1 MVWQSFW
8 FGRLQRQT
16 SVCTVVNIY
25 LLLCEVFDTL
35 TSKMTFVTFC
45 RRVICCVFGNV
56 TCWQLAVSLITDCL
70 PKVIFFHFQYF
81 RYLDFDISDIENF
94 MSDLS
99 FQQIS
104 NSYSKQ
110 KSQWCHLQ
118 CSNVS
123 QKITHSMSFS
133 DLLLLHCQILYPI
146 WAWIEILRSGQELR
160 RRDVL
165 IFFYSFPPLLELTT
179 QTDT

>member
-1 MVWQSFW
+1 MTFLHCGFFAAENVGLFEPSSQTHYHLSYESEYSAVSTVFIIFGFW
-8 FGRLQRQT
+8 FWRLSRQT

-70 PKVIFFHFQYF
+70 PKVIFFHLRYF
-81 RYLDFDISDIENF
+81 RYLDFDISNIDNF

-104 NSYSKQ
+104 N
-110 KSQWCHLQ
+110 
-118 CSNVS
+118 
-123 QKITHSMSFS
+123 
-133 DLLLLHCQILYPI
+133 
-146 WAWIEILRSGQELR
+146 
-160 RRDVL
+160 
-165 IFFYSFPPLLELTT
+165 
-179 QTDT
+179 